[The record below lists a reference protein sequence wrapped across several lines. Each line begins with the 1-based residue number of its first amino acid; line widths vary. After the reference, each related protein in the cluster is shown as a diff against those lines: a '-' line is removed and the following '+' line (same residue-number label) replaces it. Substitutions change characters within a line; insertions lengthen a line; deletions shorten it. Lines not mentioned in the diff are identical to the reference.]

1 MSDRDE
7 FSSFLVGFIIGG
19 LTGALVSLLLA
30 PQSGE
35 ETRAVIREKA
45 IELQEKAS
53 ETAEDVYS
61 RGEVAF
67 SEVRDR
73 GREIAEDLQRRGQV
87 ILEEQKARMTSPAKP
102 AGPEKA
108 APAGD
113 NEGAAA

>member
-61 RGEVAF
+61 RSESAIG
-67 SEVRDR
+67 EVRDR

-87 ILEEQKARMTSPAKP
+87 ILEEQKTRFV
-102 AGPEKA
+102 GPKTGGAEPG
-108 APAGD
+108 APAGG
-113 NEGAAA
+113 ESPA